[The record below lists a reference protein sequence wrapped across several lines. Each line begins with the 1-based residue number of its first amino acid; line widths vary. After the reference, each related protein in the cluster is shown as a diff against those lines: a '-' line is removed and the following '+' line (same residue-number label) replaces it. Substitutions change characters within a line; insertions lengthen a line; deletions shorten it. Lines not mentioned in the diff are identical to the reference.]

1 MTANSA
7 RREQESCLSPISQ
20 FEETG
25 LVNKTTII
33 KHGCC
38 DVDALTDS
46 PLSFNFHPEPHYDDN
61 RFCSS
66 FQAMNICE
74 LDSPIKVN
82 ENRRVDDER
91 EEDDNAFVL
100 PRVLSAEEFDLK
112 VCKRLEAVSDSLKKS
127 AQRYQATIELLDETV
142 KVCKLTEKKVNKT

>member
-1 MTANSA
+1 M
-7 RREQESCLSPISQ
+7 
-20 FEETG
+20 
-25 LVNKTTII
+25 VNKTTII